1 MSGNSENPV
10 MLTRDGGMVVYP
22 TQQED
27 AGSGSS
33 IRIPSVSTAMG
44 AEFGEAITDDTRLFA
59 ATREPIAGFLTGGPD
74 GQRGFPK
81 DIVEKWFTINDVT
94 TKDPDPELDRALQ
107 KEFRRL
113 KYKRVL
119 TGFVGA
125 KFLYG
130 NTLLVGSYDDVNKL
144 SVLETERPQSANLM
158 QLEVF
163 PKINYSVFNKDTNQD
178 SLRYGLPLVYQVN
191 DGSRTFRVHWT
202 RCFEHVGVSILD
214 LIWDDLTCGRN
225 IRWGVGQW
233 VFRVGGGFV
242 VITFPKEI
250 NGVKTSKEKLSAWA
264 NSKEW
269 SNITHRTSICILEGM
284 EFDFKGALGAALNPE
299 PFFDTN
305 TKQIAKA
312 TGIPKS
318 ILEGAEAGAL
328 TGSEKNDQ
336 QYYKKI
342 SGEQSELDDLNRWV
356 IDQLEPVRQTVTVN
370 VDSASKSAG
379 SILERMFH
387 KVTVAVKDQPD
398 PVVVDYDIVWNSG
411 FELSKLDEARA
422 DLIEEQAN
430 QTRMQY
436 KTVDEVR
443 ADNNLEALPLGAGE
457 VVISL
462 SKPQSSGQFP
472 SVNASDPSG
481 IAASNPSGSMDAEDA
496 VSQLPNMRNLLKPI
510 IKQVFDGHM
519 THEIALQQGI
529 TLVEFYCNTE
539 KERAL
544 DYVRGKFQNPT
555 LQISP
560 EQERAFQRQKTR
572 YTKDFTTILKKAERI
587 AKAKLP

>member
-1 MSGNSENPV
+1 MVDNPENPV
-10 MLTRDGGMVVYP
+10 TLTRDGGMAVYP

-27 AGSGSS
+27 AIAGSS

-44 AEFGEAITDDTRLFA
+44 AEFGEAITDDNRLFA
-59 ATREPIAGFLTGGPD
+59 ATREPVAGFLTGGAD

-119 TGFVGA
+119 TSFVGA

-130 NTLLVGSYDDVNKL
+130 NTLVVGSYDDITKL
-144 SVLETERPQSANLM
+144 SVLETERPQSTTLM
-158 QLEVF
+158 QLEVY
-163 PKINYSVFNKDTNQD
+163 PKMNYSVFSKETNQE
-178 SLRYGLPLVYQVN
+178 SLRYGLPLIYQVS

-202 RCFEHVGVSILD
+202 RCFEHVGISILD

-233 VFRVGGGFV
+233 VYRTGGGFA
-242 VITFPKEI
+242 VIKFPKEI
-250 NGVKTSKEKLSAWA
+250 AGVPTTKEKLSAWA

-269 SNITHRTSICILEGM
+269 SNITHRTSICILDGM

-356 IDQLEPVRQTVTVN
+356 IDQLEPVRQNVTTN
-370 VDSASKSAG
+370 LDSAPKFAG
-379 SILERMFH
+379 SILKRMFH
-387 KVTVAVKDQPD
+387 KVTVIAVKDQPD

-411 FELSKLDEARA
+411 FDYPRLMRH
-422 DLIEEQAN
+422 
-430 QTRMQY
+430 
-436 KTVDEVR
+436 
-443 ADNNLEALPLGAGE
+443 
-457 VVISL
+457 
-462 SKPQSSGQFP
+462 GQ
-472 SVNASDPSG
+472 
-481 IAASNPSGSMDAEDA
+481 I
-496 VSQLPNMRNLLKPI
+496 
-510 IKQVFDGHM
+510 
-519 THEIALQQGI
+519 
-529 TLVEFYCNTE
+529 
-539 KERAL
+539 
-544 DYVRGKFQNPT
+544 
-555 LQISP
+555 
-560 EQERAFQRQKTR
+560 
-572 YTKDFTTILKKAERI
+572 
-587 AKAKLP
+587 

>member
-1 MSGNSENPV
+1 MVDNPENPV
-10 MLTRDGGMVVYP
+10 TLLRDGGMAVFP
-22 TQQED
+22 TQQTD
-27 AGSGSS
+27 ADSGSS
-33 IRIPSVSTAMG
+33 IRIPAVSTAMG
-44 AEFGEAITDDTRLFA
+44 ADFGEAITDDARLFA
-59 ATREPIAGFLTGGPD
+59 ATREPIAGFLTGGVD

-81 DIVEKWFTINDVT
+81 TIVEKWFTINDVT

-250 NGVKTSKEKLSAWA
+250 AGVPVTKEKLAAWA
-264 NSKEW
+264 ASKEW
-269 SNITHRTSICILEGM
+269 SNISHRSSICIIDGM
-284 EFDFKGALGAALNPE
+284 KVEFVGAQGAALNPE

-305 TKQIAKA
+305 TKQISKA

-318 ILEGAEAGAL
+318 YLEGSEAGAVL
-328 TGSEKNDQ
+328 GSEKDSSQ
-336 QYYKKI
+336 FFKVV
-342 SGEQSELDDLNRWV
+342 SGEQTELEDLNRWI

-370 VDSASKSAG
+370 VDSAAKSAG
-379 SILERMFH
+379 SILKRMFH

-430 QTRMQY
+430 QTRLQY
-436 KTVDEVR
+436 CTIDEVR
-443 ADNNLEALPLGAGE
+443 ADNDKLPLPLGAGE

-462 SKPQSSGQFP
+462 SKPSSSSQFP
-472 SVNASDPSG
+472 SNSSG
-481 IAASNPSGSMDAEDA
+481 ITVLNPTGSMDAEDA

-519 THEIALQQGI
+519 THDIALQQGL

-560 EQERAFQRQKTR
+560 EQERAFQRQKLR
-572 YTKDFTTILKKAERI
+572 YTKDFTVILKKAERL

>member
-1 MSGNSENPV
+1 MSTSDNPENPV

-27 AGSGSS
+27 AVAGSS

-44 AEFGEAITDDTRLFA
+44 ADFGEAITDDNRLFA
-59 ATREPIAGFLTGGPD
+59 ATREPIAGFLTGGAD

-130 NTLLVGSYDDVNKL
+130 NTLLVGSYDDVTKL

-233 VFRVGGGFV
+233 VFRVGGGFA
-242 VITFPKEI
+242 VIKFPKETM
-250 NGVKTSKEKLSAWA
+250 GKPTSKAQLQDWA

-269 SNITHRTSICILEGM
+269 SNITHRTYIAILNEVM
-284 EFDFKGALGAALNPE
+284 DFKFEGAAGATLNPE

-342 SGEQSELDDLNRWV
+342 SGIQSDFEDAVRWV
-356 IDQLEPVRQTVTVN
+356 IDLLVCAGQIEGYSHGSIIDSEPAGSVLKRMFRRVVQQVK
-370 VDSASKSAG
+370 DSAPK
-379 SILERMFH
+379 RF
-387 KVTVAVKDQPD
+387 
-398 PVVVDYDIVWNSG
+398 DYEVEWNSA
-411 FELSKLDEARA
+411 FELNELDGARISLMQEQGNSLKLEYM
-422 DLIEEQAN
+422 L
-430 QTRMQY
+430 
-436 KTVDEVR
+436 KDEVR
-443 ADNNLEALPLGAGE
+443 A
-457 VVISL
+457 
-462 SKPQSSGQFP
+462 
-472 SVNASDPSG
+472 
-481 IAASNPSGSMDAEDA
+481 
-496 VSQLPNMRNLLKPI
+496 
-510 IKQVFDGHM
+510 
-519 THEIALQQGI
+519 
-529 TLVEFYCNTE
+529 E
-539 KERAL
+539 K
-544 DYVRGKFQNPT
+544 N
-555 LQISP
+555 
-560 EQERAFQRQKTR
+560 
-572 YTKDFTTILKKAERI
+572 
-587 AKAKLP
+587 